1 MLFNVKSNYSLPL
14 PPRSLF
20 SFQLLINVMDIAD
33 YDQIKITPSINYMDS
48 IGEGEEEK
56 RPILQELLIHN
67 CNCAARLL
75 LNDD

>member
-1 MLFNVKSNYSLPL
+1 
-14 PPRSLF
+14 
-20 SFQLLINVMDIAD
+20 MDIKD

-75 LNDD
+75 LNDDWWTDSNKSASSMQ